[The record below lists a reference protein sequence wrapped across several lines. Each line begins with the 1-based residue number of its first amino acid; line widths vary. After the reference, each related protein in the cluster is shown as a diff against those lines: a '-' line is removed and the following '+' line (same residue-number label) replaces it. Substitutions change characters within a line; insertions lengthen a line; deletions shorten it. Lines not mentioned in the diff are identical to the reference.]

1 MSHRRLKTGPIRFA
15 DYLMKVR
22 WKNQQHFPIL
32 IDKAA
37 IQAKLSGRATG
48 ARLFSLPELNW
59 FSRNSYNLALKVCTK
74 WDPSQTL
81 TLIQACLKVLI

>member
-1 MSHRRLKTGPIRFA
+1 MGQMRFV
-15 DYLMKVR
+15 DYLMKVC
-22 WKNQQHFPIL
+22 KNNRQHFPAL
-32 IDKAA
+32 TGKAA
-37 IQAKLSGRATG
+37 VQAKLLSRATG

-81 TLIQACLKVLI
+81 SLIQACLKVSI